1 LERCFVLAGRF
12 GTFDIDRHEA
22 ALPDVLAAYAVK
34 ARAPL
39 PRAIIDQVLH
49 CTAVDLKAVWD
60 GLYQPEKRAYDMA
73 WAIHVARDGH
83 ENGTYHDVHCWVFTP
98 AGFCRLL
105 ERLASQGLVQYRC
118 DAFHDTQ
125 RYELD
130 FTVIMSPCENPAEAS
145 RSWANAAASAQDL
158 PPETQPAAPLE
169 PTTDGNARQLGWV
182 RRLFSRSKPLGT

>member
-1 LERCFVLAGRF
+1 VLTMSLRPTWRSTCRILSAGLERLERCFVLAGRF

-73 WAIHVARDGH
+73 WAIHVDGQHSSWLMNLEEKTRASGPTSPTQGGEHDLRRVRHGAGAR
-83 ENGTYHDVHCWVFTP
+83 ESQRRF
-98 AGFCRLL
+98 AGAHGGRPH
-105 ERLASQGLVQYRC
+105 A
-118 DAFHDTQ
+118 
-125 RYELD
+125 
-130 FTVIMSPCENPAEAS
+130 
-145 RSWANAAASAQDL
+145 
-158 PPETQPAAPLE
+158 
-169 PTTDGNARQLGWV
+169 
-182 RRLFSRSKPLGT
+182 